1 MSCLLEHD
9 IFITNKFSLF
19 VLQNRKVRDIIEITN
34 RCLRK
39 AAVEMKNFMLIF
51 VICLTVYFG
60 HGILNMEA
68 SNVPMYKQQVIVHSG
83 DTLWSIASRWTEKDE
98 DVREVL
104 YRIQQEN
111 PLNSKA
117 FLQPGQ
123 RIIVP
128 VRASNEVLVRK

>member
-1 MSCLLEHD
+1 
-9 IFITNKFSLF
+9 
-19 VLQNRKVRDIIEITN
+19 
-34 RCLRK
+34 
-39 AAVEMKNFMLIF
+39 MKNFMLIF
-51 VICLTVYFG
+51 VVCFTVYFG

-68 SNVPMYKQQVIVHSG
+68 SSVTMYKQQVVVHSG

-111 PLNSKA
+111 PLNSNA